1 MSSNTNNPLCNIFIK
16 TPDGKLADEIDNV
29 NNIHF
34 FFTFLKNDKVSD
46 DNKINV
52 LNELTA
58 KIKNNRYISE
68 FFAKY
73 DNKSIYL
80 FLFDLFIKTDSE
92 KLKEALTN
100 FMLELLLNIETGKEI
115 YEFLFQNLAKIYRGE
130 VEHTPN
136 NVHVY
141 LRLLQIILSEI
152 EPKTPKTYFAC
163 SGHGGFS
170 IDLNKILFE
179 VGYSFSVNLNFKISN
194 YHMDMNHPE
203 KNRVANLV
211 KFYFSNK
218 KQLSVDLQ
226 YPFQLIVKEIRNEYI
241 KTLPLDEWINLII
254 TIVVTKKGIQFYFFV
269 NGENVSTPYKIEK
282 LTLRQDSTIKYIDFF
297 NNFYGE
303 VSSICMFSQTE
314 QGNPG
319 TNNTTFLSQLKNYSE
334 GIWKKTKFDS
344 FMKFLQ
350 TYDSVDKDVHALK
363 TVYIKNF
370 NDKSIDRRKTLYTNM
385 TFLFSPMNTLSK
397 KPNVIED
404 TFGKYQMQYN
414 GNIRIHKYQ
423 SYQKKLALVGGF
435 SNFYP
440 IAEMFLIYPETLT
453 EQNLETFL
461 MTINSAL
468 NYRKQNIKMVN
479 KSKLIKILSM
489 FMEKYPN
496 KVYTEKILN
505 VLFSL
510 GRTLFTNNSESECS
524 NYFNYIL
531 LNEKILS
538 KFNENLQ
545 SNFWKQ
551 LYLFCQS
558 DITQVEIFLN
568 INRLCLIL
576 RYYDRN
582 KYKEMCCQQHLDM
595 IKEQYI
601 GSKKVMNPTINAKL
615 SQLNDIMNLIIDS
628 SQSNNALAFF
638 KLLTLDLSPCLIIF
652 ILNIFIKAFNKPK
665 INDEWKISFINQLIQ
680 SKYEVILFNTFIH
693 ALPDV
698 RIEILKFV
706 FQIHNKL
713 VSYKKFDNIKVLE
726 KMLKTCLLPE
736 KMFYN
741 KKILPK
747 VEIKP
752 DNIIENNEITI
763 ENEQEKSEI
772 NKIENKSE
780 IIIEEK
786 KEENEEIKKE
796 TEIKEKKENE
806 ITENK
811 NEEKIENQK
820 NEEIVK
826 EKIEEEGQK
835 IMEEN
840 KEKNNEIQKEENIE
854 ENKIEKKEEEKEI
867 KETNEEKIP
876 NKEKEETIDEKTENT
891 IDETEKLSTNKTETI
906 EETKKEDISLEN
918 RKEEKEKEKEKEKEE
933 KKEEEK
939 EEEKKEIDNKKEEG
953 KKEEKNKI
961 EDKIK
966 EVKKDEN
973 NSKKVDNKKGV
984 KKEEIPKKEEKKN
997 ISNKKE
1003 GKKITQPAK
1012 QDSYKN
1018 TVLQLAKTFQVKNSN
1033 KKEDKSNPM
1042 GTKRSNFLALLSK
1055 FDPKLDKPKAE
1066 VKKPPPKL
1074 IKKDN
1079 PFFQKLNS
1087 SINTAE
1093 EERKKKEEERK
1104 RKEKLEK
1111 ERLEKESLEKERLEK
1126 ERLEKERLEK
1136 ERLEK
1141 ERLEKERLEKE
1152 RLEKERLE
1160 KERLEKE
1167 RLEKERQ
1174 EMERLEKERLEK
1186 ERQEKERQ
1194 EKERLEQERLEQER
1208 LEKERLEKERQE
1220 KERLEQERLEQER
1233 LEKERLEKER
1243 LEQERLKKEKEEKEQ
1258 NEKEILENQKT
1269 VNNMDSNTD
1278 EEIIIKDS
1286 IYNEYIE
1293 RLYSIFI
1300 FWTLN
1305 IDVKILFDAVTI
1317 KKCPIENIN
1326 GIEILFLLDKKIKNM
1341 TYLLRF
1347 LNSINNIINLP
1358 QNAFKILQS
1367 IKVFSSFLDLTFEN
1381 KNAEGKDEKT
1391 VFNLSKNIIISS
1403 FSNSFEYC
1411 VKNKSKYPS
1420 KNVEVLFI
1428 WGDKVIQENES
1439 KKEEVFNFIFDLLME
1454 FMTQFK
1460 IKYEPK
1466 IMLNS
1471 DKSYDI
1477 ENNYYMKNYLYFMN
1491 FLFTFIFRFRLDDYI
1506 ILRGVTSLFNF
1517 SSKITIQDKIIESMR
1532 INESKSCKIGEI
1544 WIDFP
1549 LINDI
1554 MSKTKNIWSKKN
1566 CFKGLKLDSYKK
1578 NKNKK
1583 YDYIIDN
1590 LITNKGKKNLYQKEL
1605 EFLCYEEK
1613 SDKFENIMPLIKLIP
1628 MTLMCI
1634 LTKLKEKDDD
1644 KDFRYWL
1651 KELKYFLRFV
1661 IIASTNLVKINQ
1673 LELYNNIQDKALETL
1688 AAGFCFMH
1696 SLLDGK
1702 CKSKAKIEKY
1712 LTGLLLLSFKINK
1725 FQYNYKLKHKIV
1737 INLTTKPTRNN
1748 LQDSAIC
1755 KLFDTYIKDSQ
1766 GNPFININ
1774 ILDSV
1779 TSGKDGYDT
1788 QMYKIIDAKGFIEA
1802 FFENKN
1808 LQDFL
1813 NDNFYS
1819 LTFYKNK
1826 VESRYNYISNLQDA
1840 LDDSYKNTILNLLPQ
1855 YENELA
1861 KYSNNS
1867 LEKTIKNKTRYKI
1880 FKKNAFSWRGFW
1892 SKRENF
1898 YKNISSFKLKLINH
1912 YTKNFMKPILKP
1924 IIDISYYLPEFS
1936 GFNPKDLFLP
1946 ENDNKIF
1953 KLNMDLD
1960 KVLKIAEQ
1968 NISSNIKEKEE
1979 TEENYL
1985 VNIYKKSNPILYQ
1998 KLLKISNN
2006 LEFGKEEEFSYVE
2019 RDTSKEIKKKYF
2031 LSCLVKTFHHIK
2043 GVVFIDDK
2051 KLNFKVFLNQR
2062 TGNAMSGVE
2071 RGFTDKDDDYDQE
2084 RKTCFGSYFVCHP
2097 KDKDLYKI
2105 AINYND
2111 IKWIFKRKYYYN
2123 NSALEIF
2130 TTTNKTFYFN
2140 FKFEDDRSSV
2150 LKEIY
2155 NKLDEPIPIIDDL
2168 KDSKTQNIIGYENGL
2183 IQKKKGIKIK
2193 SFNLSKLVKSW
2204 KNWEISN
2211 FKFLMW
2217 LNILGNRSYNDMS
2230 QYPIFPWTLINYE
2243 DPLQVEQE
2251 VLIEKDKEKENFRTI
2266 SMALPEM
2273 QNPLNADDYMPPM
2286 KSGGKKGNEERKII
2300 IDYLYRDM
2308 RLPMGMLEISDESI
2322 KRKEEFDLNYETL
2335 LEMADENNKPYIYG
2349 SNYSNPIYVCNF
2361 LMRLFPFTHI
2371 SIELQG
2377 QGFDKP
2383 DRLFLSVKNAFFN
2396 STSQKGDVRELIPE
2410 FFYLPEMFRN
2420 INNLNMGKLETG
2432 EQVGDVLTP
2441 CSNNPY
2447 DFIMTMRSC
2456 LESNKISCDIQN
2468 WIDLI
2473 FGYKSRG
2480 QEAEKAKNLFK
2491 ESSYQETIDINNIE
2505 NKEAKLREVEFGLI
2519 PNQLMS
2525 KECNIR
2531 LRKEAMRK
2539 GKEITDQEC
2548 DLKCFEIKY
2557 NNEKDKFKPIE
2568 GYSVTKFACFSQ
2580 DKLLILLGGSA
2591 FIERK
2596 ILYSIINKSYTE
2608 EFTNVNVV
2616 NKFVNRISEYYNPK
2630 KSDSKI
2636 MQFCHKG
2643 KTVIFGGF
2651 YDGKILIKSTVQEQK
2666 DNYKTEIPFMD
2677 KSPVIAVAVDK
2688 EDEFAFFGNEM
2699 GNIRIMKLDK
2709 EIKESKL
2716 DLLITDHLS
2725 AISDINCSSDLNLWI
2740 SASIDGYINLYTL
2753 PLSKLIR
2760 SIKVDTAYC
2769 NRVFLCASPLPSIV
2783 VIGEENKISEIF
2795 VYSINGELYL
2805 RQKEQDIIQCPII
2818 IKDLNSKE
2826 YLAYIINESI
2836 IIRAIPTLIRQSSIE
2851 DVQDICAIYPSE
2863 DMRIMYAI
2871 NKSGTNIR
2879 IIKSDS

>member
-1 MSSNTNNPLCNIFIK
+1 
-16 TPDGKLADEIDNV
+16 
-29 NNIHF
+29 
-34 FFTFLKNDKVSD
+34 
-46 DNKINV
+46 
-52 LNELTA
+52 
-58 KIKNNRYISE
+58 
-68 FFAKY
+68 
-73 DNKSIYL
+73 
-80 FLFDLFIKTDSE
+80 
-92 KLKEALTN
+92 
-100 FMLELLLNIETGKEI
+100 
-115 YEFLFQNLAKIYRGE
+115 
-130 VEHTPN
+130 
-136 NVHVY
+136 
-141 LRLLQIILSEI
+141 
-152 EPKTPKTYFAC
+152 
-163 SGHGGFS
+163 
-170 IDLNKILFE
+170 
-179 VGYSFSVNLNFKISN
+179 
-194 YHMDMNHPE
+194 
-203 KNRVANLV
+203 
-211 KFYFSNK
+211 
-218 KQLSVDLQ
+218 
-226 YPFQLIVKEIRNEYI
+226 
-241 KTLPLDEWINLII
+241 
-254 TIVVTKKGIQFYFFV
+254 
-269 NGENVSTPYKIEK
+269 
-282 LTLRQDSTIKYIDFF
+282 
-297 NNFYGE
+297 
-303 VSSICMFSQTE
+303 
-314 QGNPG
+314 
-319 TNNTTFLSQLKNYSE
+319 
-334 GIWKKTKFDS
+334 
-344 FMKFLQ
+344 
-350 TYDSVDKDVHALK
+350 
-363 TVYIKNF
+363 
-370 NDKSIDRRKTLYTNM
+370 
-385 TFLFSPMNTLSK
+385 
-397 KPNVIED
+397 
-404 TFGKYQMQYN
+404 
-414 GNIRIHKYQ
+414 
-423 SYQKKLALVGGF
+423 
-435 SNFYP
+435 
-440 IAEMFLIYPETLT
+440 
-453 EQNLETFL
+453 
-461 MTINSAL
+461 
-468 NYRKQNIKMVN
+468 
-479 KSKLIKILSM
+479 
-489 FMEKYPN
+489 
-496 KVYTEKILN
+496 
-505 VLFSL
+505 
-510 GRTLFTNNSESECS
+510 
-524 NYFNYIL
+524 
-531 LNEKILS
+531 
-538 KFNENLQ
+538 
-545 SNFWKQ
+545 
-551 LYLFCQS
+551 
-558 DITQVEIFLN
+558 
-568 INRLCLIL
+568 
-576 RYYDRN
+576 
-582 KYKEMCCQQHLDM
+582 
-595 IKEQYI
+595 
-601 GSKKVMNPTINAKL
+601 
-615 SQLNDIMNLIIDS
+615 
-628 SQSNNALAFF
+628 
-638 KLLTLDLSPCLIIF
+638 
-652 ILNIFIKAFNKPK
+652 
-665 INDEWKISFINQLIQ
+665 
-680 SKYEVILFNTFIH
+680 
-693 ALPDV
+693 
-698 RIEILKFV
+698 
-706 FQIHNKL
+706 
-713 VSYKKFDNIKVLE
+713 
-726 KMLKTCLLPE
+726 
-736 KMFYN
+736 
-741 KKILPK
+741 
-747 VEIKP
+747 
-752 DNIIENNEITI
+752 
-763 ENEQEKSEI
+763 
-772 NKIENKSE
+772 
-780 IIIEEK
+780 
-786 KEENEEIKKE
+786 
-796 TEIKEKKENE
+796 
-806 ITENK
+806 
-811 NEEKIENQK
+811 
-820 NEEIVK
+820 
-826 EKIEEEGQK
+826 
-835 IMEEN
+835 
-840 KEKNNEIQKEENIE
+840 
-854 ENKIEKKEEEKEI
+854 
-867 KETNEEKIP
+867 
-876 NKEKEETIDEKTENT
+876 
-891 IDETEKLSTNKTETI
+891 
-906 EETKKEDISLEN
+906 
-918 RKEEKEKEKEKEKEE
+918 
-933 KKEEEK
+933 
-939 EEEKKEIDNKKEEG
+939 
-953 KKEEKNKI
+953 
-961 EDKIK
+961 
-966 EVKKDEN
+966 
-973 NSKKVDNKKGV
+973 
-984 KKEEIPKKEEKKN
+984 
-997 ISNKKE
+997 
-1003 GKKITQPAK
+1003 
-1012 QDSYKN
+1012 
-1018 TVLQLAKTFQVKNSN
+1018 
-1033 KKEDKSNPM
+1033 
-1042 GTKRSNFLALLSK
+1042 
-1055 FDPKLDKPKAE
+1055 
-1066 VKKPPPKL
+1066 
-1074 IKKDN
+1074 
-1079 PFFQKLNS
+1079 
-1087 SINTAE
+1087 
-1093 EERKKKEEERK
+1093 
-1104 RKEKLEK
+1104 
-1111 ERLEKESLEKERLEK
+1111 
-1126 ERLEKERLEK
+1126 
-1136 ERLEK
+1136 
-1141 ERLEKERLEKE
+1141 
-1152 RLEKERLE
+1152 
-1160 KERLEKE
+1160 
-1167 RLEKERQ
+1167 
-1174 EMERLEKERLEK
+1174 
-1186 ERQEKERQ
+1186 
-1194 EKERLEQERLEQER
+1194 
-1208 LEKERLEKERQE
+1208 
-1220 KERLEQERLEQER
+1220 
-1233 LEKERLEKER
+1233 
-1243 LEQERLKKEKEEKEQ
+1243 
-1258 NEKEILENQKT
+1258 
-1269 VNNMDSNTD
+1269 
-1278 EEIIIKDS
+1278 
-1286 IYNEYIE
+1286 
-1293 RLYSIFI
+1293 
-1300 FWTLN
+1300 
-1305 IDVKILFDAVTI
+1305 
-1317 KKCPIENIN
+1317 
-1326 GIEILFLLDKKIKNM
+1326 M

-1367 IKVFSSFLDLTFEN
+1367 IKVFSSFLDLAFEN
-1381 KNAEGKDEKT
+1381 KNAKGKDEKT

-1403 FSNSFEYC
+1403 FANSFEYC
-1411 VKNKSKYPS
+1411 EKNKSKYPS
-1420 KNVEVLFI
+1420 KNLEALFI
-1428 WGDKVIQENES
+1428 WGDKVIQEKES

-1471 DKSYDI
+1471 DKSYDV
-1477 ENNYYMKNYLYFMN
+1477 ENNYFMKNYLYFMN
-1491 FLFTFIFRFRLDDYI
+1491 SLFTFIFRFRLDDYI

-1583 YDYIIDN
+1583 YDYVIDN

-1712 LTGLLLLSFKINK
+1712 LTGLLLLSFKIYK

-1960 KVLKIAEQ
+1960 KVLKITEQ

-2031 LSCLVKTFHHIK
+2031 LSCLVKTSHHIK

-2211 FKFLMW
+2211 FDFLMW

-2651 YDGKILIKSTVQEQK
+2651 YDGKILIKSTVQEHK

>member
-876 NKEKEETIDEKTENT
+876 NKEKEETIEEKKENT

-1220 KERLEQERLEQER
+1220 K
-1233 LEKERLEKER
+1233 
-1243 LEQERLKKEKEEKEQ
+1243 
-1258 NEKEILENQKT
+1258 
-1269 VNNMDSNTD
+1269 D
-1278 EEIIIKDS
+1278 
-1286 IYNEYIE
+1286 
-1293 RLYSIFI
+1293 
-1300 FWTLN
+1300 
-1305 IDVKILFDAVTI
+1305 
-1317 KKCPIENIN
+1317 
-1326 GIEILFLLDKKIKNM
+1326 
-1341 TYLLRF
+1341 
-1347 LNSINNIINLP
+1347 
-1358 QNAFKILQS
+1358 
-1367 IKVFSSFLDLTFEN
+1367 
-1381 KNAEGKDEKT
+1381 
-1391 VFNLSKNIIISS
+1391 
-1403 FSNSFEYC
+1403 
-1411 VKNKSKYPS
+1411 
-1420 KNVEVLFI
+1420 
-1428 WGDKVIQENES
+1428 
-1439 KKEEVFNFIFDLLME
+1439 
-1454 FMTQFK
+1454 
-1460 IKYEPK
+1460 
-1466 IMLNS
+1466 
-1471 DKSYDI
+1471 
-1477 ENNYYMKNYLYFMN
+1477 
-1491 FLFTFIFRFRLDDYI
+1491 
-1506 ILRGVTSLFNF
+1506 
-1517 SSKITIQDKIIESMR
+1517 
-1532 INESKSCKIGEI
+1532 
-1544 WIDFP
+1544 
-1549 LINDI
+1549 
-1554 MSKTKNIWSKKN
+1554 
-1566 CFKGLKLDSYKK
+1566 
-1578 NKNKK
+1578 
-1583 YDYIIDN
+1583 
-1590 LITNKGKKNLYQKEL
+1590 
-1605 EFLCYEEK
+1605 
-1613 SDKFENIMPLIKLIP
+1613 
-1628 MTLMCI
+1628 
-1634 LTKLKEKDDD
+1634 
-1644 KDFRYWL
+1644 
-1651 KELKYFLRFV
+1651 
-1661 IIASTNLVKINQ
+1661 
-1673 LELYNNIQDKALETL
+1673 
-1688 AAGFCFMH
+1688 
-1696 SLLDGK
+1696 
-1702 CKSKAKIEKY
+1702 
-1712 LTGLLLLSFKINK
+1712 
-1725 FQYNYKLKHKIV
+1725 
-1737 INLTTKPTRNN
+1737 
-1748 LQDSAIC
+1748 
-1755 KLFDTYIKDSQ
+1755 
-1766 GNPFININ
+1766 
-1774 ILDSV
+1774 
-1779 TSGKDGYDT
+1779 
-1788 QMYKIIDAKGFIEA
+1788 
-1802 FFENKN
+1802 
-1808 LQDFL
+1808 
-1813 NDNFYS
+1813 
-1819 LTFYKNK
+1819 
-1826 VESRYNYISNLQDA
+1826 
-1840 LDDSYKNTILNLLPQ
+1840 
-1855 YENELA
+1855 
-1861 KYSNNS
+1861 
-1867 LEKTIKNKTRYKI
+1867 
-1880 FKKNAFSWRGFW
+1880 
-1892 SKRENF
+1892 
-1898 YKNISSFKLKLINH
+1898 
-1912 YTKNFMKPILKP
+1912 
-1924 IIDISYYLPEFS
+1924 
-1936 GFNPKDLFLP
+1936 
-1946 ENDNKIF
+1946 
-1953 KLNMDLD
+1953 
-1960 KVLKIAEQ
+1960 
-1968 NISSNIKEKEE
+1968 
-1979 TEENYL
+1979 
-1985 VNIYKKSNPILYQ
+1985 
-1998 KLLKISNN
+1998 
-2006 LEFGKEEEFSYVE
+2006 
-2019 RDTSKEIKKKYF
+2019 
-2031 LSCLVKTFHHIK
+2031 
-2043 GVVFIDDK
+2043 
-2051 KLNFKVFLNQR
+2051 
-2062 TGNAMSGVE
+2062 
-2071 RGFTDKDDDYDQE
+2071 
-2084 RKTCFGSYFVCHP
+2084 
-2097 KDKDLYKI
+2097 
-2105 AINYND
+2105 
-2111 IKWIFKRKYYYN
+2111 
-2123 NSALEIF
+2123 
-2130 TTTNKTFYFN
+2130 
-2140 FKFEDDRSSV
+2140 
-2150 LKEIY
+2150 
-2155 NKLDEPIPIIDDL
+2155 
-2168 KDSKTQNIIGYENGL
+2168 
-2183 IQKKKGIKIK
+2183 
-2193 SFNLSKLVKSW
+2193 
-2204 KNWEISN
+2204 
-2211 FKFLMW
+2211 
-2217 LNILGNRSYNDMS
+2217 
-2230 QYPIFPWTLINYE
+2230 
-2243 DPLQVEQE
+2243 
-2251 VLIEKDKEKENFRTI
+2251 
-2266 SMALPEM
+2266 
-2273 QNPLNADDYMPPM
+2273 
-2286 KSGGKKGNEERKII
+2286 
-2300 IDYLYRDM
+2300 
-2308 RLPMGMLEISDESI
+2308 
-2322 KRKEEFDLNYETL
+2322 
-2335 LEMADENNKPYIYG
+2335 
-2349 SNYSNPIYVCNF
+2349 
-2361 LMRLFPFTHI
+2361 
-2371 SIELQG
+2371 
-2377 QGFDKP
+2377 
-2383 DRLFLSVKNAFFN
+2383 
-2396 STSQKGDVRELIPE
+2396 
-2410 FFYLPEMFRN
+2410 
-2420 INNLNMGKLETG
+2420 
-2432 EQVGDVLTP
+2432 
-2441 CSNNPY
+2441 
-2447 DFIMTMRSC
+2447 
-2456 LESNKISCDIQN
+2456 
-2468 WIDLI
+2468 
-2473 FGYKSRG
+2473 
-2480 QEAEKAKNLFK
+2480 
-2491 ESSYQETIDINNIE
+2491 
-2505 NKEAKLREVEFGLI
+2505 
-2519 PNQLMS
+2519 
-2525 KECNIR
+2525 
-2531 LRKEAMRK
+2531 
-2539 GKEITDQEC
+2539 
-2548 DLKCFEIKY
+2548 
-2557 NNEKDKFKPIE
+2557 
-2568 GYSVTKFACFSQ
+2568 
-2580 DKLLILLGGSA
+2580 
-2591 FIERK
+2591 
-2596 ILYSIINKSYTE
+2596 
-2608 EFTNVNVV
+2608 
-2616 NKFVNRISEYYNPK
+2616 
-2630 KSDSKI
+2630 
-2636 MQFCHKG
+2636 
-2643 KTVIFGGF
+2643 
-2651 YDGKILIKSTVQEQK
+2651 
-2666 DNYKTEIPFMD
+2666 
-2677 KSPVIAVAVDK
+2677 
-2688 EDEFAFFGNEM
+2688 
-2699 GNIRIMKLDK
+2699 
-2709 EIKESKL
+2709 
-2716 DLLITDHLS
+2716 
-2725 AISDINCSSDLNLWI
+2725 
-2740 SASIDGYINLYTL
+2740 
-2753 PLSKLIR
+2753 
-2760 SIKVDTAYC
+2760 
-2769 NRVFLCASPLPSIV
+2769 
-2783 VIGEENKISEIF
+2783 
-2795 VYSINGELYL
+2795 
-2805 RQKEQDIIQCPII
+2805 
-2818 IKDLNSKE
+2818 
-2826 YLAYIINESI
+2826 
-2836 IIRAIPTLIRQSSIE
+2836 
-2851 DVQDICAIYPSE
+2851 
-2863 DMRIMYAI
+2863 
-2871 NKSGTNIR
+2871 
-2879 IIKSDS
+2879 